1 MNKGAKMNRVKE
13 IGIKLKKTREKMNLS
28 LDNVAEIMKLKKE
41 DIVDI
46 EDGKKE
52 LSLVMLNK
60 LSTIYGMTM
69 EYFLYDIEEPELIIK

>member
-1 MNKGAKMNRVKE
+1 MNRVKE

-46 EDGKKE
+46 ENGKKE
-52 LSLVMLNK
+52 LSIVMLNK
-60 LSTIYGMTM
+60 LSTMYGMTM
-69 EYFLYDIEEPELIIK
+69 EYFLDDIEEPELIIK